1 MTKDTTAAAFAPL
14 YTGALRLVDLLD
26 LGLGLLP
33 GLLVLPGPLDLA
45 LGIGE
50 LFLYPTVSSFKFR
63 IYGDLRDD
71 KKNTLTM

>member
-1 MTKDTTAAAFAPL
+1 MTKGIMTATAFAPHPC
-14 YTGALRLVDLLD
+14 TGALRLVDLLD

-50 LFLYPTVSSFKFR
+50 LFLVR
-63 IYGDLRDD
+63 NR
-71 KKNTLTM
+71 